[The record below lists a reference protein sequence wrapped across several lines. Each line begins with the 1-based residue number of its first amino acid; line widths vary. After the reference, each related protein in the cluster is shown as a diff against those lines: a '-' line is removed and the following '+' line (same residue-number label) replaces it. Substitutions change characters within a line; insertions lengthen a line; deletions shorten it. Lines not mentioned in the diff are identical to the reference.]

1 MSTTPRVRR
10 WRRVIT
16 TVSLTA
22 IALVAGA
29 GIASA
34 HVSVNP
40 SEASAGDEAIKLTFR
55 VPTESETAGTTAVT
69 VTIPAEHPFAFLS
82 VKDVPGWTAT
92 STKTTLPTPVTE
104 GNTTI
109 KEAVTSVTWTAD
121 PGTQIGPGKFGEF
134 DISAG
139 PVPDADSMVFTA
151 TQTYSDGTVVEWN
164 EPTPASGEEPEHP
177 APTLTIGPAEEGDAA
192 GHSHSDAEAAATT
205 SAEAT
210 SSFVEPAGVEP
221 VNTAASTTTETSS
234 APTIIAV
241 VSLLVAAAALLVAA
255 FALRRKPGGPA
266 NPPAAG

>member
-1 MSTTPRVRR
+1 MSTSPRMRR

-22 IALVAGA
+22 FALVAGA

-40 SEASAGDEAIKLTFR
+40 SDASAGDEAIKLTFR

-69 VTIPAEHPFAFLS
+69 ITIPAEHPFAFLS
-82 VKDVPGWTAT
+82 VKGVPGWTVVP
-92 STKTTLPTPVTE
+92 TKTTLPTPVTE

-109 KEAVTSVTWTAD
+109 KEAVTSVTWTAN
-121 PGTQIGPGKFGEF
+121 PGTQLAPGEFGEF
-134 DISAG
+134 EISAG
-139 PVPDADSMVFTA
+139 PVPDADSMVFTV

-210 SSFVEPAGVEP
+210 SWFVEPAGVEP
-221 VNTAASTTTETSS
+221 VNTAATTTTETSS

>member
-1 MSTTPRVRR
+1 MSTTPRARR

-22 IALVAGA
+22 FALVAGA

-69 VTIPAEHPFAFLS
+69 ITIPAEHPFAFLS
-82 VKDVPGWTAT
+82 VKEVPGWTVVP
-92 STKTTLPTPVTE
+92 TKTTLPTPVTE

-109 KEAVTSVTWTAD
+109 KEAVTSVTWTAN
-121 PGTQIGPGKFGEF
+121 PGTQIAPGEFGEF

-164 EPTPASGEEPEHP
+164 EPTPASGAEPEHQ
-177 APTLTIGPAEEGDAA
+177 APTLTIGPAVAGDE

-221 VNTAASTTTETSS
+221 VNTAATTTTETSS

>member
-29 GIASA
+29 GVAAA
-34 HVSVNP
+34 HVTVNP
-40 SEASAGDEAIKLTFR
+40 GEAAAGDFTKLTFR
-55 VPTESETAGTTAVT
+55 VPNESPTAGTTAVT
-69 VTIPAEHPFAFLS
+69 VTIPADHPFAFVS
-82 VKDVPGWTAT
+82 VKAIPGWSVTP
-92 STKTTLPTPVTE
+92 TKTTLPAPVTE
-104 GNTTI
+104 GDTTI

-121 PGTQIGPGKFGEF
+121 PGTQIGPGEFGEF

-139 PVPDADSMVFTA
+139 PVPDVPSIAFTA
-151 TQTYSDGTVVEWN
+151 TQTYSDGSVVEWN

-177 APTLTIGPAEEGDAA
+177 APTLTIGAAAAGEE
-192 GHSHSDAEAAATT
+192 GHSHSDTDAAATT

-210 SSFVEPAGVEP
+210 SSFIEPAGVEP
-221 VNTAASTTTETSS
+221 VTTVAATTTTETSS

-241 VSLLVAAAALLVAA
+241 VSLVIAAGALLVAA
-255 FALRRKPGGPA
+255 FALRRKPGGPT